1 MEEKKPI
8 PEIPPKILIVEDS
21 PVQAEK
27 LKYILEEHGYGVVA
41 ASNGVQ
47 ALKVLKEGYRPFLI
61 ISDIMMPEMNG
72 YEFCKGVR
80 ENKSFNDI
88 PVILLTSLS
97 DLKDI
102 IRGLE
107 CGANSFI
114 VKPFDDKHLISRVDQ
129 IRSNIHLRQKE
140 KTGSHISAFFSGE
153 TYHVVAD
160 KTQILDFLL
169 STYEDAYRKNMELIR
184 LDNELRLLN
193 EELEKRVEERTAELE
208 KVNEELRLMSQQLW
222 QASKLATMGELAA
235 SIAHELNNPLAT
247 VNLRIETLLGQVPGE
262 DSKRRSLE
270 IIEQE
275 LDRMADL
282 VANLLQFS
290 RRSQPQISTVNV
302 CQEIENTLNL
312 IYYHLRKY
320 HIEIQRA
327 FSSNLPYIH
336 ADRQQLRQ
344 LFLNLFTNSSD
355 AMPRGGTLGIRVR
368 AERKGQSAKST
379 SQEAAE
385 EKPFNEE
392 DRTVDRFQGSGSELR
407 TPNSELKNG
416 AFVVIEITDT
426 GIGIA
431 PEVLPK
437 VMEPFFTTKP
447 EGKGTGLG
455 LPICRRIV
463 QEHKGDFSI
472 QSSVGQGTCISIRL
486 PVSAG
491 TNYAGLKEKGA

>member
-8 PEIPPKILIVEDS
+8 AEIPLKILIVEDS

-27 LKYILEEHGYGVVA
+27 LKYILEEHGFGVVA

-47 ALKVLKEGYRPFLI
+47 ALRVLKEGYRPFLI

-140 KTGSHISAFFSGE
+140 KTGPHITAFFSGE

-247 VNLRIETLLGQVPGE
+247 VNLRIEALLSQVPGE
-262 DSKRRSLE
+262 DPKRRSLE

-320 HIEIQRA
+320 HIEIQRE
-327 FSSNLPYIH
+327 FPQDLPYIH

-368 AERKGQSAKST
+368 AQGLGVRDQGAGSRVQGAADMGNVDPRSPAPDPKG
-379 SQEAAE
+379 
-385 EKPFNEE
+385 N
-392 DRTVDRFQGSGSELR
+392 
-407 TPNSELKNG
+407 
-416 AFVVIEITDT
+416 AFIIIEITDT

-437 VMEPFFTTKP
+437 VMDPFFTTKP

-491 TNYAGLKEKGA
+491 TNYAGLNKRGE

>member
-1 MEEKKPI
+1 MEERKPI
-8 PEIPPKILIVEDS
+8 AEIPPEILIVEDS

-27 LKYILEEHGYGVVA
+27 LKYILEEHGLGVVA

-114 VKPFDDKHLISRVDQ
+114 VKPFDEKNLISRVEQ
-129 IRSNIHLRQKE
+129 IQANIDLRQRQKAD
-140 KTGSHISAFFSGE
+140 GSISVCFSGD
-153 TYHVVAD
+153 TYQVAAD

-184 LDNELRLLN
+184 LDNELSLLN

-208 KVNEELRLMSQQLW
+208 KVNEEIRLMSQQLW

-247 VNLRIETLLGQVPGE
+247 VNLRIEALLGQVPGE
-262 DSKRRSLE
+262 DPKRRSLE

-312 IYYHLRKY
+312 IYYHLRKV
-320 HIEIQRA
+320 HIEVQRE
-327 FSSNLPYIH
+327 FSPDIPYIH

-355 AMPRGGTLGIRVR
+355 AMSRGGTLGIRVY
-368 AERKGQSAKST
+368 AKGPGAGDQGS
-379 SQEAAE
+379 E
-385 EKPFNEE
+385 FG
-392 DRTVDRFQGSGSELR
+392 DQGSGIRDQGAADMKPVEPR
-407 TPNSELKNG
+407 TPTPDPPGK
-416 AFVVIEITDT
+416 AFIVIEITDT
-426 GIGIA
+426 GTGIA

-463 QEHKGDFSI
+463 QEHNGCFEILSEGLPGKGTT
-472 QSSVGQGTCISIRL
+472 VRISL
-486 PVSAG
+486 L
-491 TNYAGLKEKGA
+491 LKNGMNVADLKKNL